1 MTTDKLKR
9 NQLSEERFNW
19 LKKAYIIID
28 SLDAA
33 TNESLYALDGE
44 VVFGNRP
51 AVQGRENII
60 NMFKHFW
67 TTIEGY
73 SHSFVSIFGQD
84 DAFAVETVV
93 NYTRLNGTTIG
104 IPAVTVIELNENDEI
119 KSMRIFI
126 DIAPLHQ
133 I

>member
-1 MTTDKLKR
+1 MTTDNLTK

-19 LKKAYIIID
+19 LKEAYTIID
-28 SLDAA
+28 SLDAN
-33 TNESLYALDGE
+33 TNHNLYAENSE
-44 VVFGNRP
+44 VIFGNRP

-60 NMFKHFW
+60 TMFKHFW

-73 SHSFVSIFGQD
+73 SHSFVSVFGQD

-93 NYTRLNGTTIG
+93 NYTRLDATTIG
-104 IPAVTVIELNENDEI
+104 IPAVTVIEMNEKNQI
-119 KSMRIFI
+119 QSMRIFI